1 MKVADEFI
9 PELVDTLASQ
19 MDPQVVCSVAG
30 LCNNER
36 YIKMLADEGEVTE
49 SKAIEKPTTCS
60 GCQTVMTV
68 VERKFRQAT
77 RDQVLQ
83 GLLHV
88 RYPIKLLQF
97 SFIELTVVGLRS
109 NGKPIRCLQ
118 QHFNYLFQGDLCS
131 PAGQLESNGLLHTG
145 RRMQFYVPYTQRGS
159 DSSFA
164 YWLC

>member
-1 MKVADEFI
+1 MYDASFVDESLSACTNLQEEIKEVFEGSCDLLHVKLITKECIKVADEFI

-36 YIKMLADEGEVTE
+36 YIKMLADAGEVTE
-49 SKAIEKPTTCS
+49 SKVIEKPTTCS

-83 GLLHV
+83 GLLQV
-88 RYPIKLLQF
+88 LLSIKL
-97 SFIELTVVGLRS
+97 
-109 NGKPIRCLQ
+109 
-118 QHFNYLFQGDLCS
+118 
-131 PAGQLESNGLLHTG
+131 
-145 RRMQFYVPYTQRGS
+145 
-159 DSSFA
+159 
-164 YWLC
+164 